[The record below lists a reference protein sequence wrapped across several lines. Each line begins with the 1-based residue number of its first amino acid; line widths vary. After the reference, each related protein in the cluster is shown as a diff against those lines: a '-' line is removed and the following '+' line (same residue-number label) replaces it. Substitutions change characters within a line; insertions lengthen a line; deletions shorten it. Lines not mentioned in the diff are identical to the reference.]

1 MNNLDYPIPVLEL
14 VTALKQLPGI
24 GTRGA
29 ERMALWMLQGHMVEA
44 EAIARTI
51 GQAAEHVTPCPVC
64 GFFSTEGEPCVACR
78 DGTGQ
83 PPHLRGGT
91 GHGRHPH

>member
-24 GTRGA
+24 GARGA
-29 ERMALWMLQGHMVEA
+29 ERMALWMLQGHMGEA

-51 GQAAEHVTPCPVC
+51 GQAAE
-64 GFFSTEGEPCVACR
+64 R
-78 DGTGQ
+78 
-83 PPHLRGGT
+83 
-91 GHGRHPH
+91 

>member
-29 ERMALWMLQGHMVEA
+29 ERMALWMLQGHMGEA

-51 GQAAEHVTPCPVC
+51 GHALP
-64 GFFSTEGEPCVACR
+64 R
-78 DGTGQ
+78 
-83 PPHLRGGT
+83 LRLLQ
-91 GHGRHPH
+91 HGRGTLRRLPG

>member
-29 ERMALWMLQGHMVEA
+29 ERMALWMLQGHMGEA

-64 GFFSTEGEPCVACR
+64 GFFSTEGEP
-78 DGTGQ
+78 
-83 PPHLRGGT
+83 LRRLPG
-91 GHGRHPH
+91 

>member
-1 MNNLDYPIPVLEL
+1 MNNLDYPLPVLEL

-29 ERMALWMLQGHMVEA
+29 ERMALWMLQGHMGEA

-51 GQAAEHVTPCPVC
+51 G
-64 GFFSTEGEPCVACR
+64 G
-78 DGTGQ
+78 
-83 PPHLRGGT
+83 GGT
-91 GHGRHPH
+91 RHAVPRLRLFQHRRRTLRRLPG